1 MLKVLLLVPLMF
13 LVGCASTSDYYESVQ
28 HANDSRS
35 KVELAKAQAEVERI
49 RALQNISQNGDPSAQ
64 TAAVMALALTNQ
76 QTGNNKSHDT
86 VTPRQPKSAHEVA
99 LDWAGILVPGVTSLY
114 SINRNTAVQEQQI
127 NRNTAVQ
134 EQQID
139 ANRDVRINSNRTMLG
154 FGQLNA
160 GNEATIVGNG
170 DDRVLTPRNPANE
183 AIVGDDDDVLLLPQ

>member
-127 NRNTAVQ
+127 
-134 EQQID
+134 D

>member
-1 MLKVLLLVPLMF
+1 MLLKALRRYNMLKVLLLVPLMF

-76 QTGNNKSHDT
+76 QTGNNNSSDT

-114 SINRNTAVQEQQI
+114 SI